1 MSIDWNERQEPSS
14 ASTGDPRSTAEVDFS
29 RIVHS
34 HAFRRLQGKTQIL
47 NLGDSDFY
55 RTRLTHTLEVAQIA
69 SGLVLS
75 LRHNHA
81 NHIANKYLPCQTQV
95 QTISYC
101 HDLGH
106 PPFGHGGE
114 VALNYCMRNHGGFEG
129 NGQTLRLISRLEKMS
144 KNHGLNFTRR
154 TLLGTLK
161 YPAPFSKTNN
171 GNQPVLNAVPTALQ
185 LIDRESAKP
194 PKCYLDSESDIVEWV
209 LSPLSA
215 SDRNEFTRVTAKE
228 GKSGKTSY
236 KSFDCSIMDL
246 ADDIAYGVH
255 DFEDAIALNM
265 VNEQQFR
272 AFVKPEQFQSF
283 IDSLNQ
289 QHPGKQNSNGF
300 DGIVEH
306 LFTGEA
312 NMRKMRISQLVH
324 HFISSVYIAENG
336 GLSEPQLRY
345 KAALPSHVMPLLNC
359 LKSFVFERVIKSPG
373 VQQLEFKGQK
383 MVVSVF
389 EVLQSEPQSFLPE
402 ATYKTYMD
410 AGEDMRVICDH
421 IAGMTDNYLM
431 KTYDR
436 LFSPR
441 MGSIFDRI

>member
-1 MSIDWNERQEPSS
+1 MGIDWSERQEKSS
-14 ASTGDPRSTAEVDFS
+14 SSTNDGRSTAEIDFG

-69 SGLVLS
+69 SGLIRS
-75 LRHNHA
+75 LEHNHKSHA
-81 NHIANKYLPCQTQV
+81 GAKYLPSQTQV
-95 QTISYC
+95 QVISYC

-106 PPFGHGGE
+106 PPFEHGGE
-114 VALNYCMRNHGGFEG
+114 VALNYCMRDFGGFEG
-129 NGQTLRLISRLEKMS
+129 NGQTLRLISKLEKMS
-144 KNHGLNFTRR
+144 KDHGLNFTRS

-161 YPAPFSKTNN
+161 YPAPFSATNT
-171 GNQPVLNAVPTALQ
+171 GSTPVLNPVPTSLR
-185 LIDRESAKP
+185 LIDRKSARP
-194 PKCYLDSESDIVEWV
+194 PKCYLDSEAEVVDWI
-209 LSPLSA
+209 LDPLSA
-215 SDRNEFTRVTAKE
+215 SDRSEFTRVMAKKGE
-228 GKSGKTSY
+228 HGKTSY

-265 VNEQQFR
+265 VSEQQFR

-283 IDSLNQ
+283 INELNK

-306 LFTGEA
+306 LFRSEV
-312 NMRKMRISQLVH
+312 NMRKMRISQLVGH
-324 HFISSVYIAENG
+324 LISNVYIAENEVFN
-336 GLSEPQLRY
+336 EPHLRF
-345 KAALPSHVMPLLNC
+345 KAALPDHIETLLEC
-359 LKSFVFERVIKSPG
+359 LKSFVYEKVIKSAS

-383 MVVSVF
+383 MVVAVF
-389 EVLQSEPQSFLPE
+389 EVLQSEPKNFLPE
-402 ATYKTYMD
+402 ATYKKYED